1 MIDTLLRPHLLPVID
16 TMAAKVAQS
25 GFSANQLTLI
35 AFAFGIAGCFAVGM
49 QAYPLGLLLLLLNRF
64 LDALAGSI
72 ARKSGVTDFGTIL
85 DLLCDYLIFAG
96 FAFLFSL
103 SAMETMMASTF
114 LIFSFL
120 AMGMAYFA
128 HAWILARKNIA
139 DMPRGGIVQN
149 GEMIVF
155 IALACLMPA
164 YYAAFA
170 AVFALLCWV
179 TAILRFRTAAKT
191 SKKQLN

>member
-1 MIDTLLRPHLLPVID
+1 MIDTLLRPKFLPLID
-16 TMAAKVAQS
+16 SAGAKLAQS
-25 GFSANQLTLI
+25 GFTANKLTMI
-35 AFAFGIAGCFAVGM
+35 AFAFGTGGCFAIGM
-49 QAYPLGLLLLLLNRF
+49 QLYPLGLLLILLNRF
-64 LDALAGSI
+64 LDALAGSL
-72 ARKSGVTDFGTIL
+72 ARRNGATDFGTML
-85 DLLCDYLIFAG
+85 DTLCDYLVFAG

-120 AMGMAYFA
+120 AMGMAYLS
-128 HAWILARKNIA
+128 HAWLLARKNMA
-139 DMPRGGIVQN
+139 EGPRGGLIEN

-155 IALACLMPA
+155 ITLSCLLPG

-179 TAILRFRTAAKT
+179 TAALRFKAAVKT
-191 SKKQLN
+191 SKA

>member
-1 MIDTLLRPHLLPVID
+1 MIDMLLRPHLLPLID
-16 TMAAKVAQS
+16 TAAAKVAQ
-25 GFSANQLTLI
+25 GGLSANKLTLI
-35 AFAFGIAGCFAVGM
+35 AFGFGLAGCFAVGM
-49 QAYPLGLLLLLLNRF
+49 QLYPLGLLLLMLNRF

-72 ARKSGVTDFGTIL
+72 ARQGGVTEFGTIL
-85 DLLCDYLIFAG
+85 DLLCDYLVFAG

-120 AMGMAYFA
+120 AMGMAYLA
-128 HAWILARKNIA
+128 HAWALARKN
-139 DMPRGGIVQN
+139 DPGMPHGGLVEN

-155 IALACLMPA
+155 IALSCILPA

-179 TAILRFRTAAKT
+179 TAGLRLKAALKT
-191 SKKQLN
+191 SRS

>member
-1 MIDTLLRPHLLPVID
+1 MIDTLLRPHLLPLID
-16 TMAAKVAQS
+16 TVAAKVAQS
-25 GFSANQLTLI
+25 GYSANKLTLI
-35 AFAFGIAGCFAVGM
+35 AFTLGLAGCFAVGM
-49 QAYPLGLLLLLLNRF
+49 QIYALGLLLLMLNRF

-72 ARKSGVTDFGTIL
+72 ARQSVLTDFGTIL

-128 HAWILARKNIA
+128 HAWILARRNIPE
-139 DMPRGGIVQN
+139 MPRGGIVQN
-149 GEMIVF
+149 GEMIIF
-155 IALACLMPA
+155 IALACALPA

-179 TAILRFRTAAKT
+179 TAILRFRAALKT
-191 SKKQLN
+191 SKK